1 MMSERTIKHLYK
13 EKQSLLRDRK
23 QLEERL
29 IKNRRLSYHIQSHLN
44 ETNLKLIEIEQDIKN
59 AQP

>member
-1 MMSERTIKHLYK
+1 MMSQHTIKHLYK
-13 EKQSLLRDRK
+13 EKQDLLRDRE

-29 IKNRRLSYHIQSHLN
+29 IRNRRLSQHIQSHLN
-44 ETNLKLIEIEQDIKN
+44 ETNLKLLEIEQDIKN

>member
-1 MMSERTIKHLYK
+1 MMSQQTIKHLYK
-13 EKQSLLRDRK
+13 EKQALLRDRN

-29 IKNRRLSYHIQSHLN
+29 IRNRRLAYHIQSHLN
-44 ETNLKLIEIEQDIKN
+44 ETNLKLLDIEQDIKN

>member
-1 MMSERTIKHLYK
+1 MMSNRTIKHLYK
-13 EKQSLLRDRK
+13 EKQALLRDRK

-29 IKNRRLSYHIQSHLN
+29 IRNRRLSLHLQSHLN
-44 ETNLKLIEIEQDIKN
+44 ETNLKLLEIEQDIKN